1 MNVDVYGYELYL
13 YDKLSYFY
21 IIIIIYM
28 KNINIIVLGI
38 RIRIATRIRLNIRI
52 KYTTEQANHGPIG
65 LDSVD
70 STVEI
75 IMMHSSSCDV
85 IIHDTA

>member
-1 MNVDVYGYELYL
+1 MSMCMTM
-13 YDKLSYFY
+13 SYMTNYHNIF
-21 IIIIIYM
+21 IIYM
-28 KNINIIVLGI
+28 NY
-38 RIRIATRIRLNIRI
+38 RIRYCDSAIRLNIRITI

>member
-1 MNVDVYGYELYL
+1 MSMCMAMSYMTNYLIFIYL
-13 YDKLSYFY
+13 YYNY
-21 IIIIIYM
+21 IYE
-28 KNINIIVLGI
+28 KNINIIVLG
-38 RIRIATRIRLNIRI
+38 IRIATRIRLNIRI

>member
-1 MNVDVYGYELYL
+1 MNY
-13 YDKLSYFY
+13 
-21 IIIIIYM
+21 
-28 KNINIIVLGI
+28 
-38 RIRIATRIRLNIRI
+38 RIRYCDSAIRLNIRITI